1 MDHMLWSWVLLGLA
15 LWGALWTAVALRPP
29 RRPVHAIAITFF
41 AAWLTTEMVLVHLAW
56 QIVVVVVF
64 IALGALDHWPGW
76 VALAVTAVSWSGL
89 VVIARAAARTD
100 ARFANAFDTALGP
113 DWRDRIDP
121 TIAPETT
128 PRLQWG
134 RVWMPFRFRRRGVE
148 RIRDLPYVDDG
159 RRRHRLDV
167 YRRSD
172 AGPGAPV
179 LLQIHGGGWV
189 IGAKEQQGLPLMY
202 HLAERGWVCV
212 AINYR
217 LSPRATWP
225 DQLIDC
231 KHALRWIREHI
242 AEHGGDPDY
251 VVVTGGSAG
260 GHLTTM
266 VALTAN
272 DPSYQEGFESV
283 DTSVRAMVPFYGVY
297 DWTDRFGLRGAR
309 DPLRRLLERA
319 VMKLPRDEA
328 PERYADASPMNHLR
342 PDTPP
347 ALVIHGSLDN
357 LVPVDEARRFTTMLA
372 DTSECPVVYVELP
385 GAHHAFDVFHSVRTL
400 HAVAAVDAFLS
411 WVLTVDPPAA
421 SEARATPESRDAEV
435 SSG

>member
-1 MDHMLWSWVLLGLA
+1 MDDMLWSWVLLGLSV
-15 LWGALWTAVALRPP
+15 WGALWTAVALRPP
-29 RRPVHAIAITFF
+29 RRPVHAVALTFF

-56 QIVVVVVF
+56 QVVVLVVLV
-64 IALGALDHWPGW
+64 ALGALDAWPGW
-76 VALAVTAVSWSGL
+76 LALGVTALSWTGML
-89 VVIARAAARTD
+89 VIAREATRAD
-100 ARFANAFDTALGP
+100 ARFARAFDGALGD
-113 DWRDRIDP
+113 DWRDLIDP
-121 TIAPETT
+121 TIAPEAAA
-128 PRLQWG
+128 RLEWG

-148 RIRDLPYVDDG
+148 RIRNVPYVTESH
-159 RRRHRLDV
+159 RRHRLDV
-167 YRRSD
+167 YRRPD

-202 HLAERGWVCV
+202 HLAERGWVCI

-231 KHALRWIREHI
+231 KHALRWIREHV
-242 AEHGGDPDY
+242 AEYGGDPDF
-251 VVVTGGSAG
+251 VAVTGGSAG

-272 DPSYQEGFESV
+272 EPQYQPGFEQV

-319 VMKLPRDEA
+319 VMKVPRDEA

-357 LVPVDEARRFTTMLA
+357 LVPVDEARHFAAMLR
-372 DTSECPVVYVELP
+372 DVSTNPVVYVELP

-411 WVLTVDPPAA
+411 WTLSVSRSAPSAPP
-421 SEARATPESRDAEV
+421 RDAP
-435 SSG
+435 